1 MWKLRLLDLSGRRET
16 VRSAKFESSFNLHV
30 HTRFA
35 QFLDL

>member
-16 VRSAKFESSFNLHV
+16 VRSAKFESSFNV